1 MVSGI
6 TISREAGWVAFVQ
19 PLEVLL
25 KGLLWFRKSPY
36 FRIFYLAVLSLMV
49 AALTLYGI
57 YLGCL
62 SILFSAIVMFGL
74 PYWLKERRIKHLAL
88 NGVVI
93 FVAAALLFAGLF
105 AQSLSGNDPIQIRA
119 IGPAGVT
126 LANGTV
132 VPGRG
137 PPGAPY
143 TFTAN
148 LTVPGVANASNYA
161 VYVNL
166 TTVDGISNPLNMT
179 PVDVNDTNLADG
191 KLYRRTIAV
200 DSRIYLFW
208 FFVSIKNGTKYTWF
222 ETPWQVGPITASY
235 GTFYGFSLYYG
246 VFALILP
253 ISLYFIL
260 LMLFWWTTRARL
272 ERQRLGMTTEAETD
286 TGFMC
291 TNCGAD
297 VPAAAA
303 KCPKCGAVFEES
315 TSGSAESKDEGPKET
330 PPEGGAPE
338 EGANEKP

>member
-1 MVSGI
+1 M
-6 TISREAGWVAFVQ
+6 Q

-36 FRIFYLAVLSLMV
+36 FRIFYLVVLSLMV

-62 SILFSAIVMFGL
+62 SILFSAIVMFAL

-88 NGVVI
+88 NGAVI
-93 FVAAALLFAGLF
+93 FVAAALIFAGLF

-119 IGPAGVT
+119 TGPAGVI
-126 LANGTV
+126 LGNGTV

-191 KLYRRTIAV
+191 KLYRKTIAV
-200 DSRIYLFW
+200 DDRIYLFW

-222 ETPWQVGPITASY
+222 ESPWQVGPITANY

-246 VFALILP
+246 AFALILP

-272 ERQRLGMTTEAETD
+272 ERQRLGMTTEPEKD

-315 TSGSAESKDEGPKET
+315 LSGPAEQKDEGPEEA
-330 PPEGGAPE
+330 PPNGGAPE